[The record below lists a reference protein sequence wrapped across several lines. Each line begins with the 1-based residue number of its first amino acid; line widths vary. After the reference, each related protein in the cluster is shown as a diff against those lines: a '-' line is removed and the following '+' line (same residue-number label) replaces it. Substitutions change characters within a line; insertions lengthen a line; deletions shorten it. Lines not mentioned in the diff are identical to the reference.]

1 MGKTQQGETLVVRGI
16 QLPLHGTCWLR
27 SSPTDPNT
35 FHCIDGS
42 FNQEKYVLTEED
54 IDCYIVFQHSYF
66 KMVSESSETDE
77 GQDNSADGSEQ
88 EGENTAENEEKSP
101 SLQCHVLRTNVAGP
115 VTPGPPRVV
124 SLRITGSMKC
134 GDIAIA
140 AAEYIGGK
148 QGASEYWWYQIKNGK
163 RHQLTK
169 PSKIKNASALDIS
182 SDIDPRVYRITE
194 DDVGC
199 VLKVKCRP
207 FRIDGYAGEV
217 FTSKPS
223 ATITAKVK
231 FEN

>member
-16 QLPLHGTCWLR
+16 QLPLQGSCWLR
-27 SSPTDPNT
+27 SSPTNLNT
-35 FHCIDGS
+35 FRCIDGS

-54 IDCYIVFQHSYF
+54 IDCCIAFQHSYF
-66 KMVSESSETDE
+66 ESVSESSETDD
-77 GQDNSADGSEQ
+77 GHDNSNDERDIDTIDKNS
-88 EGENTAENEEKSP
+88 KM
-101 SLQCHVLRTNVAGP
+101 QCRVLRTNIAGP
-115 VTPGPPRVV
+115 VTPGPPRVL

-140 AAEYIGGK
+140 TAEYIGGK

-182 SDIDPRVYRITE
+182 SELDPRVYRIT
-194 DDVGC
+194 DDDIGC

-223 ATITAKVK
+223 ATITAK
-231 FEN
+231 ENIEN